1 MSSNITLLSSAFF
14 TTETMMNNK
23 SSPYLSLSSTLLLI
37 IIAHYKQH
45 DSFAN
50 AEPSMIKPLHNIWV
64 SRNVTECNHEKRLRF
79 PLCNHRFLEILSY
92 HLVTFKS
99 QSGCHFYMS
108 GFQNQLEHESSIFVY
123 VLLATKYCCQGI
135 FPLAY
140 FLSGEYSSASVL
152 SNRFDIYS
160 ICTRKFLRLLLI
172 TIHKHH
178 NSNCTIS

>member
-123 VLLATKYCCQGI
+123 VLLATIVVKE
-135 FPLAY
+135 F
-140 FLSGEYSSASVL
+140 FLLRISYQENIQVRLFCRIVSISIQFVL
-152 SNRFDIYS
+152 GSFFG
-160 ICTRKFLRLLLI
+160 CF
-172 TIHKHH
+172 
-178 NSNCTIS
+178 